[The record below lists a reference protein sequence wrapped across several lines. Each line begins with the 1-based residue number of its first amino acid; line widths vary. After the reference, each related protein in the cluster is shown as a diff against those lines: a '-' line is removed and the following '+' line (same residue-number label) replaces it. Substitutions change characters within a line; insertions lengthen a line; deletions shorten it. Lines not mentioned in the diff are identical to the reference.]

1 MVADH
6 EPGAAARSSRRT
18 FLPTALTGAVA
29 AGVGVLAG
37 SRPWLT
43 APSRA
48 GSEVALVL
56 GRGSQ
61 VPLAVSLG
69 LVALAAWG
77 VLLVTRGKVRR
88 LAAVLGVLAAVGVLA
103 LTVRAWWSVRE
114 VVRDDLAG
122 RGLDDVSV
130 HPTWWYAVAVVAAG
144 LSLAAFSLAWRW
156 LPTWP
161 EMGRRYDAPG
171 VPADSAVLGDADSLD
186 LWKALDEGRDPT
198 EGS

>member
-1 MVADH
+1 MVR
-6 EPGAAARSSRRT
+6 PGRRT

-37 SRPWLT
+37 SRPWLA
-43 APSRA
+43 APSRS

-69 LVALAAWG
+69 LVVLAAWG
-77 VLLVTRGKVRR
+77 VLLVTRGSVRR
-88 LAAVLGVLAAVGVLA
+88 LAVVLGIVAAVGVLA
-103 LTVRAWWSVRE
+103 LTVRAWWSVRD
-114 VVRDDLAG
+114 VVRDDLAA
-122 RGLDDVSV
+122 RGLDDVSL
-130 HPTWWYAVAVVAAG
+130 HATWWYAVALVAAA
-144 LSLAAFSLAWRW
+144 LSLVAFAVAWRW
-156 LPTWP
+156 LPAWP
-161 EMGRRYDAPG
+161 EMDRRYDAPG
-171 VPADSAVLGDADSLD
+171 VPSDRAASGDADSLD